1 MTDYQ
6 VSITRARLLRHAPT
20 SRQARRGTDVRLRGP
35 MGKTGARDL
44 CVAKFACSRDS
55 LGWRGP
61 GGSCRSRRTRARP
74 DRLAAMTASA
84 AAYPDPGTGVPFG
97 DATPAQVRAALA
109 PEDVPAFDAQW
120 QETMARATRTLDLA
134 EVLDT
139 LTAWRRTARVTASLG
154 IDGYRRM
161 VMAAAQTLATGTLPP
176 GTSPVAD
183 VRARL
188 AARLARTTEGHD
200 GHDAGTALGAGP
212 GGRSDRE

>member
-1 MTDYQ
+1 
-6 VSITRARLLRHAPT
+6 
-20 SRQARRGTDVRLRGP
+20 
-35 MGKTGARDL
+35 
-44 CVAKFACSRDS
+44 
-55 LGWRGP
+55 
-61 GGSCRSRRTRARP
+61 
-74 DRLAAMTASA
+74 MTASA
-84 AAYPDPGTGVPFG
+84 AAYSGPGTGVPFG

-120 QETMARATRTLDLA
+120 QEMMARATRTLDLT

-161 VMAAAQTLATGTLPP
+161 VMAAEHTLATGTLPP

-183 VRARL
+183 VRARI
-188 AARLARTTEGHD
+188 AARLALTTD
-200 GHDAGTALGAGP
+200 GGDAGSASGAGP